1 MVTNH
6 MIEIAPASILD
17 LGALRHLEQVC
28 FPLDAWPILDLIAV
42 LSFPGVV
49 RLKAVE
55 NGKMIGFVAGD
66 PRPSEKLGWIAT
78 IGVLPEK
85 RGQGVGQALLDA
97 CERHMLL
104 PRIRLS
110 VRQSNHEAIHMY
122 EKNGYRAV
130 DHWLRYYNDGEDA
143 LVMEKYLNETGL

>member
-1 MVTNH
+1 MPHHTMTDIVS
-6 MIEIAPASILD
+6 ASILD

-28 FPLDAWPILDLIAV
+28 FPQDAWPLLDLIAV

-66 PRPSEKLGWIAT
+66 PRPGEGMGWIAT
-78 IGVLPEK
+78 IGVLPDQ
-85 RGQGVGQALLDA
+85 RGKGVGRTLLNA
-97 CERHMLL
+97 CEREMPL

-110 VRQSNHEAIHMY
+110 VRQSNHEAIRMY
-122 EKNGYRAV
+122 EQAGYRSV

-143 LVMEKYLNETGL
+143 LVMEKYMSETGL

>member
-1 MVTNH
+1 MPHHTMTDIVS
-6 MIEIAPASILD
+6 ASILD

-28 FPLDAWPILDLIAV
+28 FPQDAWPLLDLIAV

-66 PRPSEKLGWIAT
+66 PRPGEGMGWIAT
-78 IGVLPEK
+78 IGVLPDQ
-85 RGQGVGQALLDA
+85 RGKGVGRALLNA
-97 CERHMLL
+97 CEREMPL

-110 VRQSNHEAIHMY
+110 VRQSNHEAIRMY
-122 EKNGYRAV
+122 EQAGYRSV

-143 LVMEKYLNETGL
+143 LVMEKYMSETGL